1 MSALDKL
8 KSLRNRAGAALTQ
21 GLPDAVIARFD
32 ARDPRLGAAIDDA
45 LGVIECWQAAY
56 PELID
61 RDEADVRE
69 ALMADFVN
77 FYAGDAVKPY
87 VALAGRGPWLVTLK
101 GAVLHDSGGY
111 GMLGF
116 GHAPDALLQ
125 AMGQPHVM
133 ANVMTPSFSHLSFTR
148 ALKQEIGHN
157 RRQGCPYS
165 RFLCVNSGSESVS
178 VAARIAD
185 INARLMTDPGGPK
198 AGCKIR
204 NLSLAGGFHGRTD
217 RPARYSDS
225 TRQTYLR
232 HLASYRDLDS
242 LMTVEP
248 NNVEHLHQVFAEADA
263 QGVFIEALFMEPV
276 MGEGN
281 PGAALT
287 PAFYQAARELTQAHG
302 TLLMIDS
309 IQAGL
314 RATGCLSIVDYPG
327 FEGLEAPDM
336 ETYSKALNGGQYPL
350 STLAMTERAAQL
362 YRTGVYGNTMTA
374 NPRALDVGTTVLRQI
389 TPELRRNIVRQG
401 ESFLC
406 KFKALQAELDGI
418 ITSVQGTGL
427 LFSVELDARRFK
439 AYGAG
444 STEEYLRIHG
454 INVIHGG
461 ENSLRYTPNFNITDD
476 EVDLIVDATRQA
488 LLQGPRRSMTQ
499 AA

>member
-8 KSLRNRAGAALTQ
+8 KSLRNRPGVALTQ
-21 GLPDAVIARFD
+21 GLPDEVIARF
-32 ARDPRLGAAIDDA
+32 AAADPRLGAAIDDA
-45 LGVIECWQAAY
+45 LGVIECWQVAY

-61 RDEADVRE
+61 LDEAEVRE

-116 GHAPDALLQ
+116 GHAPEALLQ

-148 ALKQEIGHN
+148 ALKKEIGHK
-157 RRQGCPYS
+157 RAEGCPYS

-198 AGCKIR
+198 AGCNIR

-287 PAFYQAARELTQAHG
+287 PEFYQAARELTKAHG

-389 TPELRRNIVRQG
+389 TPELRHNIVRQG
-401 ESFLC
+401 ENFLN

-461 ENSLRYTPNFNITDD
+461 ENSLRYTPNFNISDD

-488 LLQGPRRSMTQ
+488 LLHGPRRSMTQ